1 LSNESAHLNFA
12 LDILVERHEQHRP
25 LQGAAGGLA
34 SGDEQV
40 EEDVPQVVP
49 GHRPRVVGAA
59 VDLVNQLC
67 LFIVVKTNNF
77 AHRRRGLVAPPPLVG
92 REIVYVA

>member
-1 LSNESAHLNFA
+1 
-12 LDILVERHEQHRP
+12 
-25 LQGAAGGLA
+25 
-34 SGDEQV
+34 
-40 EEDVPQVVP
+40 
-49 GHRPRVVGAA
+49 